1 LARFEGI
8 EKVTGKVKFTAD
20 VSFPGMLYGSV
31 LRSERPHAVI
41 RSIDRRHAL
50 EVPGVKAII
59 TYEDVPH
66 TTYNPIFNAPYPKA
80 GLLPRDKSILRR
92 EVCFVGD
99 PVAAV
104 AATSLEAAEDA
115 VSKLDVDYEDLPFVL
130 DPLEAIK
137 PGAPRV
143 RTELSLNIAQAWGG
157 VGGAPMIVNTGDV
170 VKGFEDADEIFEDT
184 YKTQRQNQ
192 VPLEPHVA
200 VSYWDEHGALHLWSS
215 TQSIFVLREKLSEAL
230 EVPVSKI
237 RVYPSYVGG
246 SFGSKLQMS
255 EVEPLCA
262 MLSLKS
268 GKPVR
273 LSFRRDEVF
282 VTSSRHDT
290 IITLKTG
297 LKKDGA
303 ITARYCKCVLNTGAY
318 ATHGPSVALVGGMYF
333 DGAYKTPNRRW
344 EGYAVYTNN
353 YSPGGMRGYGGIQ
366 HGFAVESQMDEIA
379 RKMGF
384 DPVSFRLKNSFKKG
398 DVNPRSGWV
407 IESCG
412 LEEATSRAVESFGW
426 EKPLVQSSDPNKKR
440 GRGIAFQTIRGSGT
454 GGKQTAEPILE
465 HSGATVRFNE
475 DGTFT
480 VITAAVDVGTGGHT
494 AYHNIAAEA
503 LGVDKEMVNLFIG
516 DTNVA
521 EFEGPVHA
529 SRGTYVVGSTIK
541 IACEMLK
548 AEVLKAGGG
557 MLKVDPAGLE
567 INGKA
572 IVSRGEPSTGVKLS
586 ELGLFTRFHLNRSL
600 AVSYSATPTGNPPP
614 FGAAFAEVEVDLQ
627 TGLVRVLRYVGAQD
641 VGKAIY
647 PAGAKG
653 QMEGAIF
660 QGLGLALMEEVKTDA
675 RGRVMNANLTDYKVP
690 TFADMPRNESILVET
705 YDPSGVGAK
714 SVSEASLHPVIPVIA
729 NAVRDAIGVRFKA
742 LPISPE
748 SVLAALREGKQ
759 EYP

>member
-1 LARFEGI
+1 LARFEGP

-20 VSFPGMLYGSV
+20 MSLPGMLYGSV
-31 LRSERPHAVI
+31 LRSDRPHAFI
-41 RSIDRRHAL
+41 KSIDRTHAL

-59 TYEDVPH
+59 TYDDVPH
-66 TTYNPIFNAPYPKA
+66 TSYNPIFNAPYPNA
-80 GLLPRDKSILRR
+80 ELLPKDKSILRR
-92 EVCFVGD
+92 EACFVGD

-115 VSKLDVDYEDLPFVL
+115 ISNLEVVYEDLPFVL
-130 DPLEAIK
+130 DPLEALK

-143 RTELSLNIAQAWGG
+143 RTELSLNVARAWGG
-157 VGGAPMIVNTGDV
+157 AGGAPMVVNTGDIDQ
-170 VKGFEDADEIFEDT
+170 GFKEADLIFEDT

-200 VSYWDEHGALHLWSS
+200 VSYWDDHGVLHLWSS

-255 EVEPLCA
+255 EVEPICA

-273 LSFRRDEVF
+273 LTFRRDEVF
-282 VTSSRHDT
+282 VTSSRHDA

-297 LKKDGA
+297 LKKDGT
-303 ITARYCKCVLNTGAY
+303 ITARYCKCLVNTGAY

-333 DGAYKTPNRRW
+333 DAAYKAPNRRW
-344 EGYAVYTNN
+344 EGFAVYTNS

-366 HGFAVESQMDEIA
+366 HGFAIESQMDEIA
-379 RKMGF
+379 RRMGF
-384 DPVSFRLKNSFKKG
+384 DLLSFRLKNSFKKG
-398 DVNPRSGWV
+398 DLNPRSGWV

-412 LEEATSRAVESFGW
+412 LEEAVSRAAESFGW
-426 EKPLVQSSDPNKKR
+426 SRPLAQSSDPTKKR
-440 GRGIAFQTIRGSGT
+440 GRGVAFQTIRGSGT
-454 GGKQTAEPILE
+454 GGKHTAEPILE

-475 DGTFT
+475 DGIFT
-480 VITAAVDVGTGGHT
+480 LITAAIDVGTGGHT
-494 AYHNIAAEA
+494 AYRNIAAET
-503 LGVDKEMVNLFIG
+503 LGVDNEMINLVIG
-516 DTNVA
+516 DTNVS

-541 IACEMLK
+541 IVCEKMK
-548 AEVLKAGGG
+548 AEVLKAAGE
-557 MLKVDPAGLE
+557 MLKVDPSSLD
-567 INGKA
+567 IRGKV
-572 IVSRGEPSTGVKLS
+572 IVSKDGKSPDLKLS
-586 ELGLFTRFHLNRSL
+586 ELGLYTRFHLNRSL
-600 AVSYSATPTGNPPP
+600 AVSYSGTPTGNPPP

-627 TGLVRVLRYVGAQD
+627 TGLIKVLRYVGAQD

-647 PAGAKG
+647 TAGVKG

-660 QGLGLALMEEVKTDA
+660 QGIGLTLMEEVKIDA
-675 RGRVMNANLTDYKVP
+675 RGRVMNANLTDYKLP
-690 TFADMPRNESILVET
+690 TFADMPWNESILVET

-714 SVSEASLHPVIPVIA
+714 SVSEASLHPVIPAIA
-729 NAVRDAIGVRFKA
+729 NAVRDAIGVRFKM

-748 SVLAALREGKQ
+748 NVLAALREGKK